1 MEYWFVNSNKVRQGL
16 RVGAWLVCGALAL
29 SACSKSQ
36 EGGGAAKSAE
46 QTTAEAKAVAPVA
59 LSVQVSDA
67 WVRPAVEGQKATGA
81 YLVLTANQ
89 AVRFV
94 GASSPVAKTVELHEM
109 KMDGDVMRMRKVDG
123 GVALQADQAFT
134 LEPGGYHLMLLD
146 LTQAMVDGQDI
157 DITLQM
163 QKADGSTQDFPTKA
177 KVKSVAR
184 DEHAQHGEHNH

>member
-1 MEYWFVNSNKVRQGL
+1 MEYLFVNQNKARQGL
-16 RVGAWLVCGALAL
+16 RVGAWVLCGALAL

-36 EGGGAAKSAE
+36 EGTGASKPAE
-46 QTTAEAKAVAPVA
+46 QAPEAQLAAPVA
-59 LSVQVSDA
+59 LNVQVTDA

-81 YLVLTANQ
+81 YLSVTANQ

-123 GVALQADQAFT
+123 GVELKADQAFR

-163 QKADGSTQDFPTKA
+163 QKADGSTQDIPTKA
-177 KVKSVAR
+177 KVRSLAN
-184 DEHAQHGEHNH
+184 DEHQQHEEHQH